1 MPREKLALG
10 SPYEL
15 GLLGTE
21 IGFDIAETF
30 AVGELS
36 KAREGT
42 DPSRRIF
49 DLAIALVSINA
60 NLKLIGGEEV
70 QRGYTHSEHPVSSYR
85 VRIISPRTSKTT
97 AEKALRRMFGEG
109 PEKFRG
115 GLRPENTAPSL
126 ARHPRRRHGIWQ
138 I

>member
-1 MPREKLALG
+1 MPCEKLALG
-10 SPYEL
+10 SPYEP

-21 IGFDIAETF
+21 TGFDIAEAF
-30 AVGELS
+30 ALGELN

-70 QRGYTHSEHPVSSYR
+70 QRAERRRFGHSRDGSSERGYTHSEHPVSSYR

-97 AEKALRRMFGEG
+97 A
-109 PEKFRG
+109 
-115 GLRPENTAPSL
+115 
-126 ARHPRRRHGIWQ
+126 
-138 I
+138 

>member
-1 MPREKLALG
+1 MPCEKLALG
-10 SPYEL
+10 STYEP

-21 IGFDIAETF
+21 TGFDIAEAF
-30 AVGELS
+30 ALGELN

-70 QRGYTHSEHPVSSYR
+70 QRGYTRSEHPVSSYR
-85 VRIISPRTSKTT
+85 VRITSPRTSKTT
-97 AEKALRRMFGEG
+97 AEKGTPAHVSG
-109 PEKFRG
+109 
-115 GLRPENTAPSL
+115 RPRKIP
-126 ARHPRRRHGIWQ
+126 
-138 I
+138 

>member
-21 IGFDIAETF
+21 TGFDIAETF

-49 DLAIALVSINA
+49 DVAIALVSINA
-60 NLKLIGGEEV
+60 GSKKL
-70 QRGYTHSEHPVSSYR
+70 
-85 VRIISPRTSKTT
+85 
-97 AEKALRRMFGEG
+97 
-109 PEKFRG
+109 
-115 GLRPENTAPSL
+115 
-126 ARHPRRRHGIWQ
+126 RHA
-138 I
+138 